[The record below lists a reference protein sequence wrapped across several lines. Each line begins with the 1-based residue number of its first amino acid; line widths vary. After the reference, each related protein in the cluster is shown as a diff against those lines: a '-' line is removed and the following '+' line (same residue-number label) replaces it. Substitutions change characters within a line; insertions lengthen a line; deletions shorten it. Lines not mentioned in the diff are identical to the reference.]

1 MVGGIV
7 SAIIVC
13 MFIFAVG
20 LLIWRRLK
28 RGPDTPVSHDIGLV
42 ITPHSYPPSSGSSL
56 SSRGSICAS
65 VPLRSDSAVSATRAK
80 SLPSTSNKSGT
91 LYDRNNLTGQSSSSS
106 ASTVVSAYPREPLN
120 PPPSPVTERSQYT
133 IQSRICPSSIITP
146 STYQS
151 YRYQRARMPP
161 PPTPASTDAESLMDR
176 SIAEHYC
183 RRGPHRCRSTSSRF
197 SGSTCTEL
205 GYDSDLFA
213 PPPTP
218 NTNYLSEATHFSDG
232 ECPPSP
238 TATERSYFNPYPP
251 PPSPVT
257 DTPSLV

>member
-1 MVGGIV
+1 M
-7 SAIIVC
+7 
-13 MFIFAVG
+13 FAVG

-28 RGPDTPVSHDIGLV
+28 RGPETPVTHDIGMV
-42 ITPHSYPPSSGSSL
+42 ITPATQGHVPSSASSI
-56 SSRGSICAS
+56 SSHGSICAT
-65 VPLRSDSAVSATRAK
+65 VPLHKDSAVSVRRPK

-91 LYDRNNLTGQSSSSS
+91 VYDRNNLTGQSSSSS
-106 ASTVVSAYPREPLN
+106 VSTVVSAYPREPLN

-133 IQSRICPSSIITP
+133 VRSRICPSSIMTP
-146 STYQS
+146 STCQS

-161 PPTPASTDAESLMDR
+161 PPTPASTDAESLMER

-183 RRGPHRCRSTSSRF
+183 RQGPHCCRSASSRF
-197 SGSTCTEL
+197 SESTCTEL
-205 GYDSDLFA
+205 GYDSDLIA

-218 NTNYLSEATHFSDG
+218 NTNYLSEATHFSDT

-257 DTPSLV
+257 DTPSII